1 MFQKSIFKLLV
12 STALVAGS
20 SAALAAPATYYGMDL
35 NPGGVVP
42 VGGNAATARSNFL
55 AGLTSVGNENF
66 SSFAN
71 GQSAPLTLSFPG
83 SSGNLS
89 ATLSALGGTVVAT
102 SSNPVGQFS
111 TSPSMHLDA
120 GFGSTL
126 SIDFLL
132 NPISAFGFF
141 GTDISDS
148 GGDLVVS
155 LTDTLNNITS
165 FNIIQNAGSSYNG
178 NVLFWGFIDTGVAYT
193 NVSIRNTS
201 SSDRFGFDDMVI
213 GDRGQ
218 INNTPEPGAL
228 LLLGTALAGLCGI
241 RRRKSA

>member
-1 MFQKSIFKLLV
+1 MFQTSIRKLLL
-12 STALVAGS
+12 SVAMIASS
-20 SAALAAPATYYGMDL
+20 SAVLAAPVTYYGMDQ
-35 NPGGVVP
+35 NPGSVVP
-42 VGGNAATARSNFL
+42 AGGNAATARSNFL

-71 GQSAPLTLSFPG
+71 NQSAPLTLSFPG

-89 ATLSALGGTVVAT
+89 ATLSALGGTVIAT

-132 NPISAFGFF
+132 NPISAFGFY

-155 LTDTLNNITS
+155 LTDTLNNVTN
-165 FNIIQNAGSSYNG
+165 FNIIQNAGGVNNG
-178 NVLFWGFIDTGVAYT
+178 NVLFWGFIDTGTTYT
-193 NVSIRNTS
+193 KVSIRNTS

-218 INNTPEPGAL
+218 INQVPEPSGL
-228 LLLGTALAGLCGI
+228 LLLGTALAGLCSLK
-241 RRRKSA
+241 RRKSA

>member
-1 MFQKSIFKLLV
+1 MFKKSLLKLL
-12 STALVAGS
+12 LP
-20 SAALAAPATYYGMDL
+20 AALAAGSGAALALPTTYYGMDL
-35 NPGGVVP
+35 NPGGTVP
-42 VGGNAATARSNFL
+42 AGGNAATARSNFL

-66 SSFAN
+66 SSFSD
-71 GQSAPLTLSFPG
+71 GQSAPLSLSFPG

-89 ATLSALGGTVVAT
+89 ATLSAIDGTVVAT

-111 TSPSMHLDA
+111 TSPSKHLDA

-155 LTDTLNNITS
+155 LTDTLNKVSS
-165 FNIIQNAGSSYNG
+165 FNIIQNAGGSYNG
-178 NVLFWGFIDTGVAYT
+178 NVLFWGFIDTGVTYT
-193 NVSIRNTS
+193 NVTIRNTS

-218 INNTPEPGAL
+218 ISTVPEPGAL
-228 LLLGTALAGLCGI
+228 LLLGTALAGLYGVK
-241 RRRKSA
+241 RRKSA

>member
-1 MFQKSIFKLLV
+1 MFKRSSRSLLF
-12 STALVAGS
+12 SAALLGCS
-20 SAALAAPATYYGMDL
+20 SAALAAPVTYYGMDT

-42 VGGNAATARSNFL
+42 VGGNAVTARTNFL
-55 AGLTSVGNENF
+55 NGLTSVGNESF
-66 SSFAN
+66 SAFAS
-71 GQSAPLTLSFPG
+71 GQSSPLTLSFPG

-89 ATLSALGGTVVAT
+89 ATLSSIGGTVIAT
-102 SSNPVGQFS
+102 NSNPVGQFS

-126 SIDFLL
+126 SINFLL
-132 NPISAFGFF
+132 NPISAFGFY

-155 LTDTLNNITS
+155 LTDTLNNVTT
-165 FNIIQNAGSSYNG
+165 FNIIQDAGGINDG
-178 NVLFWGFIDTGVAYT
+178 NVLFWGFIDTGVTYS

-218 INNTPEPGAL
+218 INNVPEPGAL
-228 LLLGTALAGLCGI
+228 LLFGTALAGIVL
-241 RRRKSA
+241 RQRRKAA

>member
-1 MFQKSIFKLLV
+1 MFQSSVRKLLL
-12 STALVAGS
+12 SAAMIASS
-20 SAALAAPATYYGMDL
+20 SAALAVPVTYYGMDL

-42 VGGNAATARSNFL
+42 VGGNAATARSSFL
-55 AGLTSVGNENF
+55 SSLTSVGNENF
-66 SSFAN
+66 SSFSN
-71 GQSAPLTLSFPG
+71 NQSAPLTLSFPG

-89 ATLSALGGTVVAT
+89 ATLSALGGTVIAT

-132 NPISAFGFF
+132 NPISAFGFY

-155 LTDTLNNITS
+155 LTDTLNNITNY
-165 FNIIQNAGSSYNG
+165 NIIQNSGGVNNG
-178 NVLFWGFIDTGVAYT
+178 NVLFWGFIDTGATYT
-193 NVSIRNTS
+193 KVSIRNTS

-218 INNTPEPGAL
+218 INQVPEPGAL
-228 LLLGTALAGLCGI
+228 LLLGTALAGLCSI
-241 RRRKSA
+241 KRRKAA

>member
-1 MFQKSIFKLLV
+1 MLKTSVRKLLLSVAMIV
-12 STALVAGS
+12 SS
-20 SAALAAPATYYGMDL
+20 SAALAAPVTYYGMDQ
-35 NPGGVVP
+35 NPGGTVP
-42 VGGNAATARSNFL
+42 VGGNAATARGNFL
-55 AGLTSVGNENF
+55 SGLTSVGNENF
-66 SSFAN
+66 SSFSN
-71 GQSAPLTLSFPG
+71 NQSAPLTLSFPG

-89 ATLSALGGTVVAT
+89 ATLSAIGGTVIAT
-102 SSNPVGQFS
+102 NSNPVGQFS

-132 NPISAFGFF
+132 NPISAFGFY

-155 LTDTLNNITS
+155 LTDTLNNVTN
-165 FNIIQNAGSSYNG
+165 FNIIQNAGGVNNG
-178 NVLFWGFIDTGVAYT
+178 NVLFWGFIDTGKTYT
-193 NVSIRNTS
+193 KVSIRNTS

-218 INNTPEPGAL
+218 INQVPEPGAL
-228 LLLGTALAGLCGI
+228 LLLGTALAGLFGFK
-241 RRRKSA
+241 RRKSA